1 MLITSETDSRWQERL
16 NGGRLK
22 NRIENVCICAVQSP
36 FVYGGAEILVKTL
49 RNELTSRNFRTEV
62 INIPFKSHPILD
74 VKKGCLL
81 WRLID
86 LTDFNDLKID
96 LVIATK
102 FPSYLVKHPN
112 KVTWLFHQYRQAY
125 ELAGTEYSALREDDG
140 KENREESSFRESL
153 WQIDRKALLESKQI
167 FTISKNVS
175 NRLKKYNQIDSVPLY
190 PPPKNHEKFYRGE
203 FGNYVL
209 SVGRLDPIKRVELLV
224 EAMRHVVP
232 EVKGIIVGRGREKD
246 TLMKMVQ
253 KNDLSHRIT
262 FMDFVSDQELFDL
275 YANALCV
282 YFAPY
287 DEDFGFITIE
297 SFLSGKPVIT
307 LLDSGGVLEFVKHEE
322 TGFVAKKEPEEIADF
337 VNRLHYDRALCR
349 RMGQQ
354 GYEMARKITWDK
366 VIERLISE

>member
-1 MLITSETDSRWQERL
+1 M
-16 NGGRLK
+16 NGGVHK
-22 NRIENVCICAVQSP
+22 KKIENICICAVQSP
-36 FVYGGAEILVKTL
+36 FVYGGAEILVETL
-49 RNELTSRNFRTEV
+49 RSELARRNFRTEV
-62 INIPFKSHPILD
+62 INIPFKTHPILD

-86 LTDFNDLKID
+86 LTDFNDMEID

-125 ELAGTEYSALREDDG
+125 ELVGTEYSALREDDG
-140 KENREESSFRESL
+140 QENREETSFRQSL

-167 FTISKNVS
+167 YAISRNVS

-224 EAMRHVVP
+224 EAMRYAVP
-232 EVKGIIVGRGREKD
+232 EVRAIIVGRGPEKEA
-246 TLMKMVQ
+246 LMKMAQ
-253 KNDLSHRIT
+253 RYELGHRIT
-262 FMDFVSDQELFDL
+262 FRDFVSDQELFDL

-282 YFAPY
+282 YFAPF

-307 LLDSGGVLEFVKHEE
+307 LSDSGGVLEFVKNGE
-322 TGFVAKKEPEEIADF
+322 TGFVAKKEPEEIAEF
-337 VNRLHYDRALCR
+337 VNRLHSDRALCH

-354 GYEMARKITWDK
+354 GYEIARKITWDG
-366 VIERLISE
+366 VIERLVSE